1 MPIFEQISG
10 SESHTPSLFK
20 RLPGRLFAPLASP
33 NKERYWAILC
43 ILYENRFGPEAPLP
57 PSKGYTFREIVA
69 DIESAL
75 LDQDVWGED
84 GDDPET
90 PVGIRANMVMTR
102 LAEAGWLKVERRAL
116 TRTVFMRP
124 VVSHFLT
131 QLVYFAERGPVFV
144 SGKINVIE
152 ASLKEVV
159 QGEKL
164 GDVLGEV
171 AQQSRD
177 LLEHIRNTGN
187 IIRELM
193 ETLDLEMTTAQY
205 VRTFFDNYIEQVFI
219 GDYRDMR
226 TKEHPLAR
234 RQQILRMTDAIDEST
249 EIRFHLID
257 WYAQY
262 RAAGDV
268 HRAERLYERDMQ
280 RLRDL
285 IRIDEYIA
293 RLDEEIRRANR
304 KAYVYLDHR
313 LRSVHFLDTKIRH
326 AIDSIL
332 AAPEILWDP
341 FGPGVMISANRLA
354 EPRKAAIKHGTSA
367 LRSVTLSPR
376 DLAKSRV
383 LQRARAVRSINPHKL
398 AAFVSARL
406 ELANDSTGLN
416 SIDINLQSAEDIR
429 AYQALSAASM
439 AMASDR
445 KRIQLASKEITR
457 GFNVTPTGEPDE
469 PHSYVTGRP
478 FRLTRKLKRK
488 DEK

>member
-1 MPIFEQISG
+1 MAISELISG
-10 SESHTPSLFK
+10 SGSHTPSLFT

-43 ILYENRFGPEAPLP
+43 VLYENRFGPEAPLP

-75 LDQDVWGED
+75 LHQDAWGEE

-90 PVGIRANMVMTR
+90 PIGIRANMVMTR
-102 LAEAGWLKVERRAL
+102 LVEAGWLKLERRAL

-205 VRTFFDNYIEQVFI
+205 VRTFFANYIEQVFI
-219 GDYRDMR
+219 GDYREMR

-249 EIRFHLID
+249 EIRSRLID

-262 RAAGDV
+262 RATGDV

-293 RLDEEIRRANR
+293 RLDDEIRRANR

-313 LRSVHFLDTKIRH
+313 LRSVDFLDAKIRH
-326 AIDSIL
+326 AIDSVL
-332 AAPEILWDP
+332 ASSEMLWDP
-341 FGPGVMISANRLA
+341 FGAGDMINANRLA
-354 EPRKAAIKHGTSA
+354 EPRKVSAKHSTSA

-376 DLAKSRV
+376 DLARNRV
-383 LQRARAVRSINPHKL
+383 LQRARAARSMNPHKL
-398 AAFVSARL
+398 STFVLTRL
-406 ELANDSTGLN
+406 ETEGSQSGLDS
-416 SIDINLQSAEDIR
+416 SDIKLDSAEDIR
-429 AYQALSAASM
+429 AYQALLAASM
-439 AMASDR
+439 GMASDR
-445 KRIQLASKEITR
+445 ARVRLLARQMTR
-457 GFNVTPTGEPDE
+457 GFTVTPTGEPDE
-469 PHSYVTGRP
+469 PHPYITGRP
-478 FRLTRKLKRK
+478 FKLTKNQKRK
-488 DEK
+488 EDK

>member
-1 MPIFEQISG
+1 MAILELTTG
-10 SESHTPSLFK
+10 SESHTPPLFT

-43 ILYENRFGPEAPLP
+43 MLYENRFGPEAPLP
-57 PSKGYTFREIVA
+57 PSKGFTFREIVA
-69 DIESAL
+69 DIEGAL
-75 LDQDVWGED
+75 LDQDAWAED
-84 GDDPET
+84 GEDPET
-90 PVGIRANMVMTR
+90 PIGVRANTVMTR
-102 LAEAGWLKVERRAL
+102 LVEAGWLKLGRRAL
-116 TRTVFMRP
+116 SRTVFMRP

-205 VRTFFDNYIEQVFI
+205 VRTFFANYIERVFI
-219 GDYRDMR
+219 GDYREMR

-249 EIRFHLID
+249 EIRSRLID
-257 WYAQY
+257 WYAQH

-285 IRIDEYIA
+285 IRIDEYIS
-293 RLDEEIRRANR
+293 RLDDEIRRANR
-304 KAYVYLDHR
+304 KAYVYLDYR
-313 LRSVHFLDTKIRH
+313 LRSVNFLDAKIRH
-326 AIDSIL
+326 AIDSVL
-332 AAPEILWDP
+332 ASPEILWDP
-341 FGPGVMISANRLA
+341 FGAGDMINANRLA
-354 EPRKAAIKHGTSA
+354 EPRKVSTKHSTSA
-367 LRSVTLSPR
+367 LRSVILPPR
-376 DLAKSRV
+376 DLARSRV
-383 LQRARAVRSINPHKL
+383 LQRARAARSINPHKL
-398 AAFVSARL
+398 AAFVLARL
-406 ELANDSTGLN
+406 EAAEGQAGLDSVEIKL
-416 SIDINLQSAEDIR
+416 DSAEDIR
-429 AYQALSAASM
+429 AYQALSATSM
-439 AMASDR
+439 AIASDR
-445 KRIQLASKEITR
+445 KRIQLTAREMTR
-457 GFNVTPTGEPDE
+457 GFTLTPTGDPDE
-469 PHSYVTGRP
+469 PHPYVTGRP
-478 FRLTRKLKRK
+478 FRLTKKQKRK
-488 DEK
+488 EEK

>member
-1 MPIFEQISG
+1 MPISEQISG
-10 SESHTPSLFK
+10 SESHTPSLFT

-43 ILYENRFGPEAPLP
+43 VLYENRFGPEAPLP
-57 PSKGYTFREIVA
+57 PSRGYSFREIVA

-75 LDQDVWGED
+75 LDQDAWGED
-84 GDDPET
+84 GDDLET
-90 PVGIRANMVMTR
+90 PIGNRANMVMMT
-102 LAEAGWLKVERRAL
+102 LVEAGWLKVERRAL

-193 ETLDLEMTTAQY
+193 ETLDHEMTTAQY
-205 VRTFFDNYIEQVFI
+205 VRTFFANYIEQVFI
-219 GDYRDMR
+219 GDYREMR

-249 EIRFHLID
+249 EIRSRLID

-285 IRIDEYIA
+285 IRIDEYIV

-313 LRSVHFLDTKIRH
+313 LRSVHFLDAKIQH
-326 AIDSIL
+326 AIDSVL
-332 AAPEILWDP
+332 TAPAILWAP
-341 FGPGVMISANRLA
+341 FGTGDMISANRLA
-354 EPRKAAIKHGTSA
+354 EPRKAATKHVTSA

-383 LQRARAVRSINPHKL
+383 LQRARAARSINPHKL

-406 ELANDSTGLN
+406 ELANDSTDLN
-416 SIDINLQSAEDIR
+416 SIDIKLHSAEDIR

-445 KRIQLASKEITR
+445 KRIQLAAKEMTR
-457 GFNVTPTGEPDE
+457 GFNVTSTGEPDE

-478 FRLTRKLKRK
+478 FRLTRKLKREE
-488 DEK
+488 EK